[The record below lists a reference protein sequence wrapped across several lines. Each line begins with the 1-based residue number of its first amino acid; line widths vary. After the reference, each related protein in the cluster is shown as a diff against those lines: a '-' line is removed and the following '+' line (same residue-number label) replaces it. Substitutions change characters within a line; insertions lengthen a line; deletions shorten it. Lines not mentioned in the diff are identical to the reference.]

1 MMKYITFIGRN
12 TYNKTNYYL
21 EYNQEISVETEF
33 VQEFIVEKFKDRI
46 DTMYVFQTEQCKDN
60 FEMLKERLGSKVNI
74 QAVYCDAQDSVEE
87 LLERMN
93 GCLND
98 KDQVIIDIT
107 NAFRNIPFSVCEM
120 LPYLQI
126 SKKIRISHIFYGRYS
141 FDHKDRTPVTDI
153 IVYYENSKIIDYLK
167 QFSETMRI
175 PSVKDVNWLN
185 NKEIKILF
193 NYMREIPKQINLSSI
208 MGTMAAIKVMYD
220 QCYTML
226 QNNELS
232 VFHHYLKQ
240 ILESYHWINE
250 ENIFLRVNHLVR
262 HTLRSGYYQYAI
274 TVLERNSIVIITSI
288 TIANGKY
295 KNSQT
300 NKIDENSRDISKSLD
315 SLVLANLKVNK
326 TIDEYT
332 ELPLEVR
339 DDLYD
344 LYISGKSIG
353 FRSIRNRVN
362 HGDHLEATEVDKAI
376 LNFAEI
382 WDSIAS
388 KYGTYQNEKLYLR
401 PQKNLIVKKVGDTYE
416 IYDIFRKK

>member
-1 MMKYITFIGRN
+1 MMKYITFIGKN
-12 TYNKTNYYL
+12 KYSKTNYYL
-21 EYNQEISVETEF
+21 EYNQDFMVETEF
-33 VQEFIVEKFKDRI
+33 VQEFIVENFKDKI

-60 FEMLKERLGSKVNI
+60 FEMLKQRLGSKLDI
-74 QAVYCDAQDSVEE
+74 QAVYCDVQDRVED

-93 GCLND
+93 NCLED

-126 SKKIRISHIFYGRYS
+126 SKKIRIAHIYYGRYS

-167 QFSETMRI
+167 QFIETMRM

-185 NKEIKILF
+185 NQEIKTLF
-193 NYMREIPKQINLSSI
+193 RYMREIPKQINLSSI

-220 QCYTML
+220 QCQTML
-226 QNNELS
+226 LNNDLS

-250 ENIFLRVNHLVR
+250 ENIFLKVNHLVR
-262 HTLRSGYYQYAI
+262 HTLKRGYYQYAI

-288 TIANGKY
+288 TIAKGMYKDTSMNIID
-295 KNSQT
+295 KNSR
-300 NKIDENSRDISKSLD
+300 NIGKSLD
-315 SLVLANLKVNK
+315 FLVSPKIKVDKDKLQYTDLPWEIRNK
-326 TIDEYT
+326 
-332 ELPLEVR
+332 
-339 DDLYD
+339 LYD
-344 LYISGKSIG
+344 LYKSGKSIG
-353 FRSIRNRVN
+353 FRSIRNYVN
-362 HGDHLEATEVDKAI
+362 HGKHLEASQVDEAI

-382 WDSIAS
+382 WDCIAS
-388 KYGTYQNEKLYLR
+388 KYGTYQYKKLYLR

-416 IYDIFRKK
+416 IYDISRKK

>member
-1 MMKYITFIGRN
+1 MKYITFIGRN

-21 EYNQEISVETEF
+21 EYDQEFSIETEF
-33 VQEFIVEKFKDRI
+33 VQEFIVEKFKDKI

-60 FEMLKERLGSKVNI
+60 FEMLKERLESKINI
-74 QAVYCDAQDSVEE
+74 QAVYCEAQDSVEE

-93 GCLND
+93 SCLVD

-126 SKKIRISHIFYGRYS
+126 SKKIRISHIYYGRYS

-167 QFSETMRI
+167 QFIETMRI

-193 NYMREIPKQINLSSI
+193 SYMREITKQINLSSI
-208 MGTMAAIKVMYD
+208 MGIMAAIKVMYD
-220 QCYTML
+220 QCQTML

-232 VFHHYLKQ
+232 VFRHYLKQ

-250 ENIFLRVNHLVR
+250 KNIFLRVNHLVR

-274 TVLERNSIVIITSI
+274 TVLERNSIVIMTSI

-295 KNSQT
+295 KDNRM
-300 NKIDENSRDISKSLD
+300 NKIDENSRDMCKSLD
-315 SLVLANLKVNK
+315 ALVLPYIKVDK
-326 TIDEYT
+326 RIDEYT
-332 ELPLEVR
+332 ELPLQVR

-353 FRSIRNRVN
+353 FRRIRNYVN
-362 HGDHLEATEVDKAI
+362 HGKHLEASKVDEAI
-376 LNFAEI
+376 LKFIEL
-382 WDSIAS
+382 WDIIAS
-388 KYGTYQNEKLYLR
+388 KYGTYQNKKLYLR
-401 PQKNLIVKKVGDTYE
+401 PQKNLKVKKVGDTYE
-416 IYDIFRKK
+416 IYDISRKK